1 MNFEYRARLADG
13 ELVTGALEARS
24 RREALRALQ
33 REGKA
38 VIDLAEA
45 GPPVDR
51 QAVLVRLAAQTVK
64 REEVIGFCA
73 QLAVMLDTGVALPDA
88 LGAFMRQAKGGSMR
102 TIVEVIAS
110 RVTNGVSLSAAL
122 AEFPKVFPNL
132 MLALMKA
139 SEASGQMGLMLTR
152 IVEYLTK
159 ERRTARQIKG
169 ALTYPI
175 VMVTLAL
182 TVTGFLVTWV
192 LPRFAK
198 IYQSRSAALPRP
210 TKVVLAIG
218 EFSTAHWPWLLAGIG
233 AAAGLAFAVRLHP
246 TGRRVIDTV
255 KLRAPVIGPMFT
267 TCYLAR
273 ACRTLGTLLASGVT
287 MLDAVRIVRGLVPN
301 VLWLDLWK
309 RIEESL
315 TQGRTIAE
323 VVCNSPLV
331 PPAVGQMIAA
341 GERSGRIAEVLD
353 RVSVSAEADLD
364 EAVKNATQ
372 LIEPAM
378 IVFMGAL
385 IGGIAIALLLPIF
398 SVASVAAH

>member
-233 AAAGLAFAVRLHP
+233 AAAGLTFAVRLHP